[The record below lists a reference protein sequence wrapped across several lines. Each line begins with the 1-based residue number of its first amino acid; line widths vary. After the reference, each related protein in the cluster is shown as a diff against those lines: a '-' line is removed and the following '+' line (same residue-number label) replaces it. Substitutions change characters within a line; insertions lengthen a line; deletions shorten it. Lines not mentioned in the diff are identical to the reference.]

1 MDWKLVRRLAADDPT
16 DVTAMSK
23 RKRKLWWWAYRNAVT
38 GKYCS
43 KAYAEANPK
52 TTVRERVEAKKEQH

>member
-1 MDWKLVRRLAADDPT
+1 M
-16 DVTAMSK
+16 K
-23 RKRKLWWWAYRNAVT
+23 RKRKTWWWVYRNAIT

-52 TTVRERVEAKKEQH
+52 TTVRERVEAKESTHVD